1 MAKEILTIPAT
12 ISPLMAQSGNPTA
25 KRKVA
30 AYARVSTDRDEQLTS
45 YEAQVNYYTNYI
57 KSREDWEFVG
67 MYADEGI
74 SGTSTKKRTGF
85 NRMIKDALDG
95 KINLI
100 LAKSLSRFCRNTVD
114 SLTNIRKLK
123 AAGVECY
130 FEKESIWTMDSK
142 GELLVTILSSL
153 AQEESRS
160 ISENVKWGK
169 RKSFADG
176 KVCVPFTHLLGYERG
191 ADGNLAIND
200 EEAEI
205 VRLIYKL
212 FMSGLSYQAIANELT
227 KRQIKTPGGKD
238 SWCPTTVKSILTS
251 EKMKGDALLQK
262 TYIEDFLTKKQVKNR
277 GQIPQYY
284 VTGNHEAI
292 ISHETFDLVQTE
304 IARRRK
310 GRGKYSGVSI
320 FSNRIK
326 CGDCSSW
333 FGSKVWHSND
343 KYRRVIWQCNHKF
356 QGRKCETPH
365 LTEDEIKATFV
376 TAFNRLFE
384 SRNEIITNIKMVQTE
399 ICNTAD
405 LETERDK
412 LAREMQVVSEMAKN
426 AIRKNASVAQDQNE
440 YQKRYDELVK
450 QYEDTKA
457 AYEKTMGQIE
467 SMTARNSLLNSF
479 SKKLCK
485 QGNILTEFDEGLW
498 GSLVDFMTVH
508 SKEDIE
514 VTFKDGTTIRI
525 V

>member
-1 MAKEILTIPAT
+1 MEGEKGTMQPRKITEIPAT
-12 ISPLMAQSGNPTA
+12 ISRFTA
-25 KRKVA
+25 MPINSMKKRRVA
-30 AYARVSTDRDEQLTS
+30 GYARVSTDHEDQVTS

-123 AAGVECY
+123 AVGVECY

-227 KRQIKTPGGKD
+227 KRRIRTPGGKD
-238 SWCPTTVKSILTS
+238 NRCPTTVKSILTS
-251 EKMKGDALLQK
+251 EKMKGDA
-262 TYIEDFLTKKQVKNR
+262 
-277 GQIPQYY
+277 QI
-284 VTGNHEAI
+284 I
-292 ISHETFDLVQTE
+292 I
-304 IARRRK
+304 
-310 GRGKYSGVSI
+310 VS
-320 FSNRIK
+320 
-326 CGDCSSW
+326 
-333 FGSKVWHSND
+333 
-343 KYRRVIWQCNHKF
+343 
-356 QGRKCETPH
+356 
-365 LTEDEIKATFV
+365 
-376 TAFNRLFE
+376 
-384 SRNEIITNIKMVQTE
+384 
-399 ICNTAD
+399 
-405 LETERDK
+405 
-412 LAREMQVVSEMAKN
+412 
-426 AIRKNASVAQDQNE
+426 
-440 YQKRYDELVK
+440 
-450 QYEDTKA
+450 
-457 AYEKTMGQIE
+457 
-467 SMTARNSLLNSF
+467 
-479 SKKLCK
+479 
-485 QGNILTEFDEGLW
+485 
-498 GSLVDFMTVH
+498 
-508 SKEDIE
+508 
-514 VTFKDGTTIRI
+514 
-525 V
+525 

>member
-1 MAKEILTIPAT
+1 
-12 ISPLMAQSGNPTA
+12 
-25 KRKVA
+25 
-30 AYARVSTDRDEQLTS
+30 
-45 YEAQVNYYTNYI
+45 
-57 KSREDWEFVG
+57 
-67 MYADEGI
+67 
-74 SGTSTKKRTGF
+74 
-85 NRMIKDALDG
+85 MI
-95 KINLI
+95 
-100 LAKSLSRFCRNTVD
+100 
-114 SLTNIRKLK
+114 
-123 AAGVECY
+123 
-130 FEKESIWTMDSK
+130 
-142 GELLVTILSSL
+142 TILSSL

-227 KRQIKTPGGKD
+227 KRRIRTPGGKD
-238 SWCPTTVKSILTS
+238 NWCPTTVKSILTS

-292 ISHETFDLVQTE
+292 ISPETFDLVQTE

-326 CGDCSSW
+326 CGDCGSW

-356 QGRKCETPH
+356 QGKKCETPH

-376 TAFNRLFE
+376 TAFK
-384 SRNEIITNIKMVQTE
+384 S
-399 ICNTAD
+399 
-405 LETERDK
+405 
-412 LAREMQVVSEMAKN
+412 
-426 AIRKNASVAQDQNE
+426 
-440 YQKRYDELVK
+440 
-450 QYEDTKA
+450 
-457 AYEKTMGQIE
+457 
-467 SMTARNSLLNSF
+467 
-479 SKKLCK
+479 
-485 QGNILTEFDEGLW
+485 
-498 GSLVDFMTVH
+498 
-508 SKEDIE
+508 
-514 VTFKDGTTIRI
+514 
-525 V
+525 